1 LEITGTS
8 EDFIK
13 FAGTITGYGAIIDSN
28 QIFYVWA
35 SDTDTYVDNGGDEYV
50 LVN

>member
-1 LEITGTS
+1 V
-8 EDFIK
+8 
-13 FAGTITGYGAIIDSN
+13 IDSN